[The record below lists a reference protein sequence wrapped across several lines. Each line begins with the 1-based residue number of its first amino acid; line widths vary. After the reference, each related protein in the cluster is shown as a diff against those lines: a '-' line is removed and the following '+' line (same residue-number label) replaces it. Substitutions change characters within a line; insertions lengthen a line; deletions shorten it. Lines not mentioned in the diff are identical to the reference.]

1 MISGG
6 GGVRYG
12 LPVPSSSQQCGDGVG
27 RPTLTMR
34 SWGVTDTMVG
44 LRPFQEGDLEL
55 LARFSAEPA
64 FSLPFEWAG
73 YRSLEA
79 LRRRWEEDGFL
90 GKDPHQLVIA
100 DAEGAA
106 VGWVMWRDPST
117 FGRQGWAWE
126 IGIMLAPE
134 SRGQG
139 AGTAA
144 QRLLV
149 EYLFETT
156 LVHRLCAFTE
166 VDNAAERRALEK
178 CGFRREGVLRR
189 AAFRGGEWRDVVVY
203 ALLRDDVGAD
213 QGI

>member
-1 MISGG
+1 LLSDVSGDRG
-6 GGVRYG
+6 AR
-12 LPVPSSSQQCGDGVG
+12 L
-27 RPTLTMR
+27 TLAMG
-34 SWGVTDTMVG
+34 SWDVADTVVG

-55 LARFSAEPA
+55 LARFAAEPS
-64 FSLPFEWAG
+64 FSLPYEWAG
-73 YRSLEA
+73 YRSPEA

-100 DAEGAA
+100 DAEGTA
-106 VGWVMWRDPST
+106 VGWVMWRDPNT

-126 IGIMLAPE
+126 IGIMLGPE

-149 EYLFETT
+149 EYLFDTT
-156 LVHRLCAFTE
+156 LVHRLCALTE
-166 VDNAAERRALEK
+166 VDNVAEQRALEK

-189 AAFRGGEWRDVVVY
+189 AAFRGGEWRDVAIY
-203 ALLRDDVGAD
+203 ALLKEDVGAD
-213 QGI
+213 HGM